1 MNCLTEGSEKNVRQ
15 FYHHGYSNVS
25 RVEVF
30 LSQPV
35 GAREYQHVTYPLPQ
49 ALVAAL
55 ARLSCFTEGN
65 GGKKKSKV
73 LDPSHYTRPL
83 CKLKEKRGGVTMGV
97 RENSRESGVENR
109 DGGRQEDDSIVHV

>member
-25 RVEVF
+25 GVEVF

-65 GGKKKSKV
+65 GGEKSKV
-73 LDPSHYTRPL
+73 LDPSHLHPPTL
-83 CKLKEKRGGVTMGV
+83 QVKRKTGGGGDGCE
-97 RENSRESGVENR
+97 RE
-109 DGGRQEDDSIVHV
+109 